1 MGLGWEIVGMLE
13 GGQILGG
20 EGTEARDEAKQSVAG
35 VSESESSRG
44 SDYR

>member
-1 MGLGWEIVGMLE
+1 MGNCRDVGR
-13 GGQILGG
+13 GSDFGG